1 MWEGTPRRVHIKINP
16 PNNLLI
22 KIFVYDHT
30 HFVPISALYHFCCLR
45 PPDTPAPHSVAHHP
59 RWPITRLLIAAAAAF
74 AIAIAIDV
82 ATAANVSSA
91 AACS

>member
-1 MWEGTPRRVHIKINP
+1 MWEGMPRRVHIKINP

-30 HFVPISALYHFCCLR
+30 HFVPISALTISAAFGRLTHL
-45 PPDTPAPHSVAHHP
+45 PHT